1 MSAHSHLHVPTRA
14 ELAEIVQR
22 PVSGLL
28 PRVSLA
34 LAAVGAIAFIAG
46 VFLAPERAWRALHF
60 NWLFFT
66 TISSAGV
73 MFVAAQRITTAR
85 WSRSTI
91 RIVEGY
97 VAFLPIAFLLLALLV
112 LVGRGHV
119 FPWFHAEP
127 SVPEKALWLDP
138 PFFTAR
144 VLGVFFLLTLLQ
156 VWYIWTSLRLD
167 LAILPEWGGR
177 WARGFR
183 ERMRRDFAEERRELH
198 STHSRQGKLAVFMAL
213 LFGFGWCALAFDLS
227 MSLDVHFQS
236 TLYGWWFFIGG
247 LLGALMLFSLL
258 ARWWRTQLAIP
269 HIITDVNLHDI
280 GKLCFAFTAFWGY
293 LTFGQYL
300 VIWYGNFAEETHFM
314 RLRLIGSWLP
324 LTLAMLFLVF
334 VLPFFGLM
342 GKAPKVR
349 TLTMSLFAVGSL
361 VGIWLLRYLEVYPSL
376 YGPLTSLPFGLW
388 EIAIGLGMF
397 GLWMASYFAFMNAFP
412 RIRVFMMTSPFRDEV
427 QVPVDPRTMEPLP
440 AHE

>member
-1 MSAHSHLHVPTRA
+1 MSAHPHVHVPTRA

-28 PRVSLA
+28 ARVALA
-34 LAAVGAIAFIAG
+34 LAAVGAIVFIAG
-46 VFLAPERAWRALHF
+46 VFLSPERAWRALHF

-66 TISSAGV
+66 SISSAGV

-85 WSRSTI
+85 WSRSSI
-91 RIVEGY
+91 RIVEGF
-97 VAFLPIAFLLLALLV
+97 VAFLPVAFVLLLLLV

-119 FPWFHAEP
+119 FPWFHTKP

-138 PFFTAR
+138 PIFSAR
-144 VLGVFFLLTLLQ
+144 VLGVYFLLMMLQ
-156 VWYIWTSLRLD
+156 VWYIWTCLRLD
-167 LAILPEWGGR
+167 TAILPEWGTR

-183 ERMRRDFAEERRELH
+183 ERMRRNFGEERRELH
-198 STHSRQGKLAVFMAL
+198 STHSRQGKLAVIMAL
-213 LFGFGWCALAFDLS
+213 LFGFGWVALAFDLS

-247 LLGALMLFSLL
+247 LLGALMLYSML

-280 GKLCFAFTAFWGY
+280 GKLCFAFAAFWGY

-300 VIWYGNFAEETHFM
+300 VIWYGNLGEETHFM

-324 LTLAMLFLVF
+324 LTLAMVFLVF

-342 GKAPKVR
+342 GKSPKVR
-349 TLTMSLFAVGSL
+349 TLTMSLFAVGCL
-361 VGIWLLRYLEVYPSL
+361 LGLWLLRYLEVYPSL
-376 YGPLTSLPFGLW
+376 YGPVTALPFGLW
-388 EIAIGLGMF
+388 EVAIGLGMF